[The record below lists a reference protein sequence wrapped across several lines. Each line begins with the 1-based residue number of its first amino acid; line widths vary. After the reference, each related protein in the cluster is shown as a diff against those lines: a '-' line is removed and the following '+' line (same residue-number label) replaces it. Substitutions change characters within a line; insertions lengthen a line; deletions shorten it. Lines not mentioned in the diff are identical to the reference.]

1 MLVVFRFNVQITFPL
16 NRNTMQQ
23 FKLLLIISFVLLSYQ
38 LFSQDNSGPK
48 ELVCQEKKSRID
60 FDVSDIEDKARADSE
75 KLYIK
80 IFNIDPTNIKAYDCI
95 PNYNFELFEIRFH
108 NYIGN
113 ESQLF
118 VKLKNNSG
126 RKDTTTSLLRSALYI
141 FCANDSMQSLILKNK
156 NYLSLEEFQTTDG
169 VKSFR
174 TTGIPGQEM
183 FCWKLNQIL
192 HFVENHKEVLKHKS
206 DDLIVEQKID
216 KTIAVNLHSAFP
228 VFHSMASTNKMY
240 KNSISMNSIPVF
252 LGLDVQFVKKNFS
265 FGLGAF
271 HSTFNFNNSLKNTSY
286 TIDWSNANIKGNNFK
301 AIDFKNVNE
310 IVSFSNYN
318 IYLPL
323 TYSLGLNKQKSI
335 FFDINSKL
343 IYALPFSMKSK
354 LISGE
359 FSYRGKIEG
368 INDELANIPSLGF
381 IENDQSIIGQESAV
395 KMHGYGLNLGINMRY
410 NYRSFSAKFGLAYY
424 NMGYRNLQYQ
434 SGSYVTKQINDY
446 QSSFFGVKNI
456 SSNSLALCFG
466 IGYIIK

>member
-1 MLVVFRFNVQITFPL
+1 M
-16 NRNTMQQ
+16 
-23 FKLLLIISFVLLSYQ
+23 
-38 LFSQDNSGPK
+38 
-48 ELVCQEKKSRID
+48 VCLEKKSRID
-60 FDVSDIEDKARADSE
+60 FDVSDIEDKARVDSE
-75 KLYIK
+75 KIYIK
-80 IFNIDPTNIKAYDCI
+80 IFNIDPMAIKKTYDCI
-95 PNYNFELFEIRFH
+95 PPYSFELFEIKFH
-108 NYIGN
+108 YYTGN

-118 VKLKNNSG
+118 IKLKNNSG
-126 RKDTTTSLLRSALYI
+126 RKEEIKPSLRSTLYI

-169 VKSFR
+169 VQSFR
-174 TTGIPGQEM
+174 MIDVTGQEM

-192 HFVENHKEVLKHKS
+192 NFFENHKEILKHKS
-206 DDLIVEQKID
+206 DDLIVEQKIE
-216 KTIAVNLHSAFP
+216 KSIAVNLHSAFP
-228 VFHSMASTNKMY
+228 VFNAMASTNKMY

-252 LGLDVQFVKKNFS
+252 LGVDVQFSKKNFS
-265 FGLGAF
+265 FGLGVF

-286 TIDWSNANIKGNNFK
+286 TIDWSNANIKGDNFK

-310 IVSFSNYN
+310 MVTFSNYN
-318 IYLPL
+318 LYIPVV
-323 TYSLGLNKQKSI
+323 YSLGLNKQKSI

-368 INDELANIPSLGF
+368 INDELANILSLGF
-381 IENDQSIIGQESAV
+381 IENDQSIIGQASEL
-395 KMHGYGLNLGINMRY
+395 KMHGYGFNLGLNMRY
-410 NYRSFSAKFGLAYY
+410 NYRSFSAKFGVAYY

-434 SGSYVTKQINDY
+434 SESYITKQISDY

-456 SSNSLALCFG
+456 SSNSLALSFG

>member
-1 MLVVFRFNVQITFPL
+1 
-16 NRNTMQQ
+16 MQPYK
-23 FKLLLIISFVLLSYQ
+23 FIIIISFVLFSSLI
-38 LFSQDNSGPK
+38 FSQSANNTHLNLFYSTDRATFDLDISAVEK
-48 ELVCQEKKSRID
+48 RAQEDSQHIYMYIYYINTRID
-60 FDVSDIEDKARADSE
+60 KSLNKAAP
-75 KLYIK
+75 YQC
-80 IFNIDPTNIKAYDCI
+80 ID
-95 PNYNFELFEIRFH
+95 NYNSELYEISFN
-108 NYIGN
+108 NYIGDDN
-113 ESQLF
+113 EF
-118 VKLKNNSG
+118 AINLKNNKG
-126 RKDTTTSLLRSALYI
+126 VKYDPIKKQPLLYI
-141 FCANDSMQSLILKNK
+141 FCANDSIKSLIEN
-156 NYLSLEEFQTTDG
+156 NLSLLYLIKVQNDDG
-169 VKSFR
+169 VKYY
-174 TTGIPGQEM
+174 TTNNKIDCPEM
-183 FCWKLNQIL
+183 FCWRLNQIL
-192 HFVENHKEVLKHKS
+192 DFFENHKEILKHKS

-228 VFHSMASTNKMY
+228 LFHSMASSNKMY
-240 KNSISMNSIPVF
+240 KNSISMNSIPIF

-265 FGLGAF
+265 FGLGMF
-271 HSTFNFNNSLKNTSY
+271 HSKFNFNNSLKNTSY

-301 AIDFKNVNE
+301 AINFKNVNE
-310 IVSFSNYN
+310 MVSFSNYN

-323 TYSLGLNKQKSI
+323 TYSLCLNKQKSM

-381 IENDQSIIGQESAV
+381 IENNQSIVGQESAV
-395 KMHGYGLNLGINMRY
+395 KMHGYGFNLGINMRY

-424 NMGYRNLQYQ
+424 NMSYRNLQYQ
-434 SGSYVTKQINDY
+434 SGSYVTKQINEY